1 MTHMTSVRCGAGG
14 DVDRE
19 VETSQQDFYASKK
32 QKNISILGKPS
43 DGEARAKG
51 PSTPHT
57 MSLIYV
63 LCTRPGGRYPR
74 GVARG
79 HSGPRGGKTARNP
92 EVSHVVLRHTRKGV
106 T

>member
-1 MTHMTSVRCGAGG
+1 MLSATAPQVQVVMWTEELKLLNKIFMHP
-14 DVDRE
+14 E
-19 VETSQQDFYASKK
+19 NQQKK
-32 QKNISILGKPS
+32 SILGKPY

-57 MSLIYV
+57 MSLINV

>member
-1 MTHMTSVRCGAGG
+1 MYDAVQVVIRTEELKRFNKFFMHPEKT
-14 DVDRE
+14 
-19 VETSQQDFYASKK
+19 KK
-32 QKNISILGKPS
+32 VSILGKPS

-79 HSGPRGGKTARNP
+79 HGGPRGGKTERNP

>member
-1 MTHMTSVRCGAGG
+1 MYDAVQVVMWIEKLKRLNKTFMHPKN
-14 DVDRE
+14 
-19 VETSQQDFYASKK
+19 KK
-32 QKNISILGKPS
+32 KSILGKPS

-79 HSGPRGGKTARNP
+79 HGGPRGGKTARNP
-92 EVSHVVLRHTRKGV
+92 EVTHVVLRHTRKGV

>member
-1 MTHMTSVRCGAGG
+1 MYDAVQVVMWIEKLKRLNNTFMHPKN
-14 DVDRE
+14 
-19 VETSQQDFYASKK
+19 KK
-32 QKNISILGKPS
+32 KSILGKPS

-79 HSGPRGGKTARNP
+79 HGGPRGGKTARNP
-92 EVSHVVLRHTRKGV
+92 EVTHVVLRHTRKGV